1 MILFC
6 FTYIGVRFTHNTF
19 SESETLKSL
28 IPTAELMKY
37 SLSLSEVQQI
47 TPLGFSS
54 KEELLEM
61 DEQKVLDIVLA
72 FLKKTA
78 PPEMEVDEITEALE
92 AVFEKTFPYNVSKF
106 FLDFF
111 LLKRAVS
118 TPMSKIFARS

>member
-1 MILFC
+1 MIEIKLHVFL
-6 FTYIGVRFTHNTF
+6 YLVLGVRFTHNTF

-37 SLSLSEVQQI
+37 ALSLSEVQQI

-92 AVFEKTFPYNVSKF
+92 AAFEKTFPYSVSNF
-106 FLDFF
+106 FPDFY
-111 LLKRAVS
+111 LLKNRNALR
-118 TPMSKIFARS
+118 TLH